1 MYGLRYATFIVPVV
15 KSIQEQQQ
23 MIDNLK
29 SENAILKAQLSQQA
43 SAQVTVEKEIAELKS
58 ALNALVKTSASIK

>member
-1 MYGLRYATFIVPVV
+1 
-15 KSIQEQQQ
+15 